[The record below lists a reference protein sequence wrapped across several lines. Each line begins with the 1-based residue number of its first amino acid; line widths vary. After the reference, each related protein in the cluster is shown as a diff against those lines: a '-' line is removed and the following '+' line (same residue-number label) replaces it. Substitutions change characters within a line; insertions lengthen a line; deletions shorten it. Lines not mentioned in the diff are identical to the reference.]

1 MLIREPVVAG
11 SFYNLTKDSLIEQIE
26 NIFKHKFAPK
36 RKEEKEFPV
45 CIVPH
50 AGYTYSGSIAAHVY
64 TKIKEASYIII
75 GPNHYGLGSE
85 FALMKKGLWK
95 TPLGLIS
102 VDENFANK
110 ILEECKFVEYDVIAL
125 EKEHSIEVQLPF
137 LQYRFGS
144 DFKFVPISIINEFA
158 NDSFLDKCKLLGKAL
173 SKIVGKGEWIIVATS
188 DFSHYIPHES
198 AKKIDKYLIEPILK
212 LNEKE
217 FFDRVNEKK
226 ASVCGFGPIAVA
238 ITVAKNLKC
247 KKGELLSYRTS
258 GDITLDFSSV
268 VGYASIIFS

>member
-1 MLIREPVVAG
+1 MWIREPVAAG
-11 SFYNLTKDSLIEQIE
+11 YFYDSSKDSLTKQIE

-36 RKEEKEFPV
+36 KKEEKEFHV

-50 AGYTYSGSIAAHVY
+50 AGYAYSGSVAAHVY
-64 TKIKEASYIII
+64 AKIKEGNYIII
-75 GPNHYGLGSE
+75 GPNHYGFGST

-95 TPLGLIS
+95 TPLGLINI
-102 VDENFANK
+102 DENLANK
-110 ILEECKFVEYDVIAL
+110 ILEECNFVEYDVIPL

-144 DFKFVPISIINEFA
+144 DFKFVPISILNEVA
-158 NDSFLDKCKLLGKAL
+158 SDTFLENCRLLGKAL
-173 SKIVGKGEWIIVATS
+173 AKIVEKEKLTIIATS
-188 DFSHYIPHES
+188 DFSHYVPHEL
-198 AKKIDKYLIEPILK
+198 AKKIDRYLIKSIVK
-212 LNEKE
+212 MDEKE

-226 ASVCGFGPIAVA
+226 ASACGFGPIAVA
-238 ITVAKNLKC
+238 ISVAKGLKC

-258 GDITLDFSSV
+258 GDITSDYSSV